1 LQEFELFI
9 DDVLVFKG
17 HLRPAP
23 EHASA
28 GAHEALPVMQSIL
41 FTDDPAVVAREVTCP
56 DLPRPTAGFERPSSY
71 RPYSSGQQPAWSR
84 LDSLMRR
91 AGTFRVHPQ

>member
-1 LQEFELFI
+1 MQEFELFI

-56 DLPRPTAGFERPSSY
+56 DLPRPTTGRALSS
-71 RPYSSGQQPAWSR
+71 
-84 LDSLMRR
+84 DHR
-91 AGTFRVHPQ
+91 ATVLTAPVNSQHGHVWTR